1 MLMAK
6 ILVVDD
12 NVLNLTLAAE
22 LLKAAGQDVLQAES
36 GEAGIRTALAE
47 HPDLILMDLHM
58 PGMDGIEAAR
68 RLRQAEATRDIPI
81 VAVTAYPEKWAKART
96 CREAGFQG
104 CIGKPVHPDS
114 FAGDVLKYLR
124 NASEQRA

>member
-1 MLMAK
+1 MAK

-12 NVLNLTLAAE
+12 NVLNLTLACE

-58 PGMDGIEAAR
+58 PGMDGIEAMH
-68 RLRQAEATRDIPI
+68 RLRQHPATKGIPI
-81 VAVTAYPEKWAKART
+81 VAVTGYPDKW
-96 CREAGFQG
+96 REAREFSKDGFQG
-104 CIGKPVHPDS
+104 CIEKPLHPDS
-114 FAGDVLKYLR
+114 FAEQVQGFLPTAKR
-124 NASEQRA
+124 N